1 MGASHV
7 FDVTRR
13 PGLELLMHTRRPI
26 AGIPLALALLVVLV
40 FGALNPATAQ
50 QPAPTAPLPPAT
62 AAPTVAPPTATP
74 APPTQTATPTLTPT
88 VAPTPE
94 PTLTVPQALDRIIS
108 GEKPVETFL
117 TLLAQRPPLLIVGL
131 LVLALL
137 IAGVVA
143 AVKPWRERFLRWL
156 DRRTGGQRRDL
167 EDEVQREEEKKALV
181 AEREATRTQ
190 QQARSAHDVYLG
202 RLERDMLRLAKIPAL
217 GREQRE
223 LDLEQVYV
231 PLHVVEREQMESFDT
246 YILGKFGVEDGG
258 SIRQNAYQAVQESR
272 PVFRL
277 LSEPKQLRPPDP
289 EANERRRGGKP
300 AAGTETTT
308 ERLLLVGR
316 AGSGKTTTLHYGTL
330 ILARAAR
337 TADTAEIRK
346 ELQLFTAKPLFPI
359 YARLTE
365 VMTYVHEQYAQ
376 RRAELVGAPAQLLLD
391 ALDELARRDVPDL
404 PAGMIKSQIK
414 AGGCLIMLDGL
425 DETGDADERGSA
437 MDLIASLVRECAQ
450 NRYLVASRPFEGLGD
465 RLPGFVE
472 RHLRPLDANDI
483 RRLLNKLFLALRLPE
498 DRTPTT
504 NSDPDALVPE
514 AAELWR
520 NLERSTRL
528 FDMATNPLL
537 LTSMAVLVEGRE
549 PLPVERAKI
558 YEKLVRLTIEAWRKA
573 QLSRD
578 RPGVPVKLFEESDD
592 SVRLRLQLLAA
603 DMLESERREITLD
616 QARDLLRPIYKANNP
631 GWNDERCNDY
641 VRELLYQIALHSGLL
656 QARDSDSLFSFAH
669 FTLQEYLAAR
679 HYTEQRSGKD
689 TTVQTLVLHWPEGRW
704 RETILLAIGHEAT
717 SGSRETAQAML
728 KTLLDAREPE
738 ALLLASDGLDEAN
751 ARAVGELTPQRLEVS
766 GRLRAL
772 AALSDDWR
780 TAAHPDPVLRNRAAT
795 MLDRLDADSERPGL
809 DLAKD
814 DYWAARIE
822 PGTFSM
828 GDDNGTYDDEKP
840 QFDCAIRQPYA
851 LARFPVTNRQYLLF
865 VEALAGRGTP
875 EAVAAANR
883 LKDLMK
889 QHGENPETYQGFRP
903 RYWPG
908 ARFRAGEGNHPVVG
922 VTWYAATAFAWW
934 ANETFLTPEQRAA
947 GEAIRLPTE
956 AEWERAAAYPP
967 ALAGNNPRAGRRE
980 YPWGAELTAATGGS
994 ITASIQANTSESQIE
1009 RTSAVGIF
1017 PHGAASCGAEEV
1029 SGNVWEWCSTPK
1041 LDYPFKGEVSAESLY
1056 TKNKRAGSTY
1066 VLRGGSWY
1074 YDRDYARC
1082 ASRFDFT
1089 PADVLDIFGFRLA
1102 RLFSLSSS

>member
-1 MGASHV
+1 
-7 FDVTRR
+7 
-13 PGLELLMHTRRPI
+13 MHTRRHI
-26 AGIPLALALLVVLV
+26 AGISLALALLVALL
-40 FGALNPATAQ
+40 FGALSPATAQ
-50 QPAPTAPLPPAT
+50 QPAPTATLPPAT
-62 AAPTVAPPTATP
+62 AAPTVAPLTATTAPPTQTP
-74 APPTQTATPTLTPT
+74 APPTQTATPPLTPT
-88 VAPTPE
+88 IAPTPE

-108 GEKPVETFL
+108 GEKPVETLF
-117 TLLAQRPPLLIVGL
+117 TLLAQRPPLLIAGL

-137 IAGVVA
+137 IASVVA
-143 AVKPWRERFLRWL
+143 AVNPWRERFFRWL
-156 DRRTGGQRRDL
+156 DRRTGGQRRDI
-167 EDEVQREEEKKALV
+167 EAEVIRDETKEEVAALRKA
-181 AEREATRTQ
+181 ERTQ
-190 QQARSAHDVYLG
+190 QQASSAQIVYLS

-246 YILGKFGVEDGG
+246 YILGKFGAEDGG
-258 SIRQNAYQAVQESR
+258 SARQEAYQAVQESR

-277 LSEPKQLRPPDP
+277 LSEPGQLPPPDA
-289 EANERRRGGKP
+289 EANERRRGRKP
-300 AAGTETTT
+300 SVGPETTT

-316 AGSGKTTTLHYGTL
+316 AGSGKTTTLHYGAL

-346 ELQLFTAKPLFPI
+346 ELELFTAKHLFPI

-365 VMTYVHEQYAQ
+365 VMTYIHEHYAQ

-404 PAGMIKSQIK
+404 PVGMIKDQIK

-450 NRYLVASRPFEGLGD
+450 NRYLVASRPFEGLGV
-465 RLPGFVE
+465 RLSGFVE
-472 RHLRPLDANDI
+472 RHLRPLDADDI

-498 DRTPTT
+498 DRLPAAS
-504 NSDPDALVPE
+504 SDPDALVPE

-520 NLERSTRL
+520 NLERSPRL

-573 QLSRD
+573 QLGRD
-578 RPGVPVKLFEESDD
+578 RPGMPVKLFEESDD

-603 DMLESERREITLD
+603 DMLESERREITLA
-616 QARDLLRPIYKANNP
+616 QARDLLRPIYRANNP
-631 GWNDERCNDY
+631 GWNDERCDDY

-679 HYTEQRSGKD
+679 HYTEQRSGKE
-689 TTVQTLVLHWPEGRW
+689 TTIEALVMHWPEGRW

-717 SGSRETAQAML
+717 SGSRETAQTML
-728 KTLLDAREPE
+728 KTLLSAGDPK

-751 ARAVGELTPQRLEVS
+751 ARAVGELTPQRLAVCE
-766 GRLRAL
+766 RLRTL
-772 AALSDDWR
+772 AALTDDWR

-795 MLDRLDADSERPGL
+795 MLDRLDADTGRPGL
-809 DLAKD
+809 DLAQD
-814 DYWAARIE
+814 DYWVSRIE

-828 GDDNGTYDDEKP
+828 GDSNGQYDDEKP
-840 QFDCAIRQPYA
+840 QFDYPILQPYA

-875 EAVAAANR
+875 EAVTATQK
-883 LKDLMK
+883 LLPLMK
-889 QHGENPETYQGFRP
+889 QHKQTPEQFRP

-967 ALAGNNPRAGRRE
+967 SLAGNTTRAGRRE

-994 ITASIQANTSESQIE
+994 ITASIQANIDVSQIGG
-1009 RTSAVGIF
+1009 TSVVGIF
-1017 PHGAASCGAEEV
+1017 PHGAATCGAEELA
-1029 SGNVWEWCSTPK
+1029 GNVWEWCSTPK
-1041 LDYPFKGEVSAESLY
+1041 HDYPFKGEVSTESLY
-1056 TKNKRAGSTY
+1056 IGNKRSSSLY
-1066 VLRGGSWY
+1066 VLRGGSWLN
-1074 YDRDYARC
+1074 DHDGARC
-1082 ASRFDFT
+1082 AYRSDGNPDDGYDT
-1089 PADVLDIFGFRLA
+1089 SGFRLA

>member
-1 MGASHV
+1 MLMRTIRPTASTV
-7 FDVTRR
+7 
-13 PGLELLMHTRRPI
+13 
-26 AGIPLALALLVVLV
+26 LALALLIALW
-40 FGALNPATAQ
+40 FGALSPATAQ
-50 QPAPTAPLPPAT
+50 QPVSTATLPPAT
-62 AAPTVAPPTATP
+62 AAPTVAQPTATVVPFTPTP
-74 APPTQTATPTLTPT
+74 APPVQSATPPLTPT
-88 VAPTPE
+88 AAPTPE

-108 GEKPVETFL
+108 GEKPVETFF
-117 TLLAQRPPLLIVGL
+117 TLFAQRTP
-131 LVLALL
+131 LL
-137 IAGVVA
+137 IAGLFVLVLFIVIVVA
-143 AVKPWRERFLRWL
+143 AVKPWRERFFRWV

-167 EDEVQREEEKKALV
+167 EHEVQREEEKKELETA
-181 AEREATRTQ
+181 REATRTQ
-190 QQARSAHDVYLG
+190 EQARSAHNVYLS

-246 YILGKFGVEDGG
+246 YILGKFGAEDGG
-258 SIRQNAYQAVQESR
+258 LARQDAYQAVQESR

-277 LSEPKQLRPPDP
+277 LSEPKQLPPSEP
-289 EANERRRGGKP
+289 EANERRRGRKP
-300 AAGTETTT
+300 AAGAETTT

-316 AGSGKTTTLHYGTL
+316 AGSGKTTTLHYGAL

-337 TADTAEIRK
+337 TTETAEVRK

-365 VMTYVHEQYAQ
+365 VMTYVNEQYVQ

-404 PAGMIKSQIK
+404 PAGMIKRQIK

-450 NRYLVASRPFEGLGD
+450 NRYLVASRPFEELGD
-465 RLPGFVE
+465 RLPGFAE

-498 DRTPTT
+498 DRTPTA
-504 NSDPDALVPE
+504 NSDPDSLVPE

-520 NLERSTRL
+520 NLERSPRL

-578 RPGVPVKLFEESDD
+578 RPGIPVKLFEESDD

-603 DMLESERREITLD
+603 DMLESERREVTLG

-679 HYTEQRSGKD
+679 HYTEQRSGKEA
-689 TTVQTLVLHWPEGRW
+689 TVKALVMHWTEGRW

-717 SGSRETAQAML
+717 SGSREMAQTML
-728 KTLLDAREPE
+728 KTLLAAGDPE

-766 GRLRAL
+766 GRLRTI
-772 AALSDDWR
+772 AALTDDWR
-780 TAAHPDPVLRNRAAT
+780 SAAHPDPVLRNRAAT
-795 MLDRLDADSERPGL
+795 MLDRLDADGERLGL

-822 PGTFSM
+822 PGVFSM
-828 GDDNGTYDDEKP
+828 GDERDK
-840 QFDCAIRQPYA
+840 FDYTISRPYT

-875 EAVAAANR
+875 EAVEAAR
-883 LKDLMK
+883 KLLLLMK
-889 QHGENPETYQGFRP
+889 QHNQTAEEFRP
-903 RYWPG
+903 RLWPG
-908 ARFRAGEGNHPVVG
+908 VRFRAGEGNHPVVG

-934 ANETFLTPEQRAA
+934 ANETFLTPERRAA

-956 AEWERAAAYPP
+956 AEWERVAAYPP
-967 ALAGNNPRAGRRE
+967 ALAGNSPRAGRRE
-980 YPWGAELTAATGGS
+980 YPWGTDLTAATGGS
-994 ITASIQANTSESQIE
+994 ITASIQANTSESQI
-1009 RTSAVGIF
+1009 TSTSVVGIF
-1017 PHGAASCGAEEV
+1017 PHGAAACGAEEL
-1029 SGNVWEWCSTPK
+1029 SGNVWEWCSTPQ
-1041 LDYPFKGEVSAESLY
+1041 LDYPFKREVSAESLY
-1056 TKNKRAGSTY
+1056 TMNKRASSTY
-1066 VLRGGSWY
+1066 VLRGGSWDY
-1074 YDRDYARC
+1074 NRNYARC
-1082 ASRFDFT
+1082 AYRVDANPGFDL
-1089 PADVLDIFGFRLA
+1089 VLNGIRLA
-1102 RLFSLSSS
+1102 RLFSFSSS

>member
-1 MGASHV
+1 MTPRAQI
-7 FDVTRR
+7 DR
-13 PGLELLMHTRRPI
+13 
-26 AGIPLALALLVVLV
+26 LAAALLAALLLLV
-40 FGALNPATAQ
+40 ALTAPPAGAQQPLPTATALPAT
-50 QPAPTAPLPPAT
+50 PAPTA
-62 AAPTVAPPTATP
+62 APVQPGPTP
-74 APPTQTATPTLTPT
+74 APPAQTATPPLTPT

-108 GEKPVETFL
+108 GEKPVETFF
-117 TLLAQRPPLLIVGL
+117 TLLAQRPPLLIAGL
-131 LVLALL
+131 FIFALL

-143 AVKPWRERFLRWL
+143 AVKPWRERFFRWL

-167 EDEVQREEEKKALV
+167 EDEVQREEAKKELV
-181 AEREATRTQ
+181 AAREATRTQ
-190 QQARSAHDVYLG
+190 QQARSAHDVYLS

-246 YILGKFGVEDGG
+246 YILGKFGAEDGG
-258 SIRQNAYQAVQESR
+258 SARQDAYQAVQESR

-277 LSEPKQLRPPDP
+277 LSEPKQLPPPEP
-289 EANERRRGGKP
+289 EANERRRARKP
-300 AAGTETTT
+300 AAGPETTT

-316 AGSGKTTTLHYGTL
+316 AGSGKTTTLHYGAL

-337 TADTAEIRK
+337 TANTAEVRK
-346 ELQLFTAKPLFPI
+346 ELQLFAAKPLFPI

-391 ALDELARRDVPDL
+391 AIDELARRDVPDL

-414 AGGCLIMLDGL
+414 DGGCLIMLDGL

-465 RLPGFVE
+465 RLPRFVE

-498 DRTPTT
+498 DGTASP
-504 NSDPDALVPE
+504 SDDPHALVPE

-520 NLERSTRL
+520 NLERNPRL

-578 RPGVPVKLFEESDD
+578 RPAIPVKLFEESDD

-603 DMLESERREITLD
+603 AMLKDERREISLA
-616 QARDLLRPIYKANNP
+616 QARDLLRPVYEANNP
-631 GWNDERCNDY
+631 GWNNERCNDY

-689 TTVQTLVLHWPEGRW
+689 TTVQTLVMHWPESRW

-717 SGSRETAQAML
+717 SGSREMAQTML
-728 KTLLDAREPE
+728 KTLLAVGDPE

-772 AALSDDWR
+772 AALTDDWR

-795 MLDRLDADSERPGL
+795 MLDRLDADTERPGL
-809 DLAKD
+809 DLAKE
-814 DYWAARIE
+814 DYWATRIE

-828 GDDNGTYDDEKP
+828 GDEKNK
-840 QFDCAIRQPYA
+840 FDYTIRQPYT

-865 VEALAGRGTP
+865 VEALAGRGTA
-875 EAVAAANR
+875 EAVAAAR
-883 LKDLMK
+883 KLLPLMAQHK
-889 QHGENPETYQGFRP
+889 QTVEEFRP
-903 RYWPG
+903 RYWLG

-967 ALAGNNPRAGRRE
+967 ALPGGNTRAGRRE
-980 YPWGAELTAATGGS
+980 YPWGAELTAAASGS
-994 ITASIQANTSESQIE
+994 ITASIQANIGESKIGGTSV
-1009 RTSAVGIF
+1009 VGIF
-1017 PHGAASCGAEEV
+1017 PHGTAACGAEEL

-1056 TKNKRAGSTY
+1056 SVNKRASSIY
-1066 VLRGGSWY
+1066 VLRGGSWH
-1074 YDRDYARC
+1074 DNRVYARC
-1082 ASRFDFT
+1082 AVRLDCQPRHRHLRFPSRPF
-1089 PADVLDIFGFRLA
+1089 VL
-1102 RLFSLSSS
+1102 LFFVLMSF

>member
-1 MGASHV
+1 
-7 FDVTRR
+7 
-13 PGLELLMHTRRPI
+13 MHTRRHI
-26 AGIPLALALLVVLV
+26 AGIPLALALPVALV

-50 QPAPTAPLPPAT
+50 QPAPTATLPPAT
-62 AAPTVAPPTATP
+62 AAPTVAPPTATMVPFTPTP
-74 APPTQTATPTLTPT
+74 ASPTQTATPPLAPT
-88 VAPTPE
+88 VTPTPE
-94 PTLTVPQALDRIIS
+94 PTLTVPQALDRIIR
-108 GEKPVETFL
+108 GEKPVETFV
-117 TLLAQRPPLLIVGL
+117 TLLAQRPPLQIAGILVLVLLIVS
-131 LVLALL
+131 
-137 IAGVVA
+137 VVA
-143 AVKPWRERFLRWL
+143 IVKPWRERVVRWV
-156 DRRTGGQRRDL
+156 DRRTGGQRRDIV
-167 EDEVQREEEKKALV
+167 DEV
-181 AEREATRTQ
+181 EREQMKQEITEQRKTEKTQ
-190 QQARSAHDVYLG
+190 QQALTGRDVYLS

-258 SIRQNAYQAVQESR
+258 SARQDAYQAVQESR

-277 LSEPKQLRPPDP
+277 LSEPKQLPPP
-289 EANERRRGGKP
+289 EPAAHERRRGRKP

-316 AGSGKTTTLHYGTL
+316 AGSGKTTTLHYGAL
-330 ILARAAR
+330 ILARTAR
-337 TADTAEIRK
+337 TADTAEVRK

-404 PAGMIKSQIK
+404 PVGMVTSQIK

-437 MDLIASLVRECAQ
+437 MDLIASLVRECAS

-465 RLPGFVE
+465 RLPGFIE

-498 DRTPTT
+498 DRTPTAH
-504 NSDPDALVPE
+504 SDPDALVPE

-520 NLERSTRL
+520 NLERSPRL

-603 DMLESERREITLD
+603 NMLEAERREITLD

-679 HYTEQRSGKD
+679 HYTEQRSGKEA
-689 TTVQTLVLHWPEGRW
+689 TVQTLVMHWPERRW

-717 SGSRETAQAML
+717 SGSREMAQNML
-728 KTLLDAREPE
+728 EALLDARDPE

-772 AALSDDWR
+772 AALTDDWR

-795 MLDRLDADSERPGL
+795 MLDRLDADTDRPGL
-809 DLAKD
+809 ALTKD
-814 DYWAARIE
+814 DYWATRIE

-828 GDDNGTYDDEKP
+828 GDDHGPYDDEKP
-840 QFDCAIRQPYA
+840 QFDCTIRQPYA

-865 VEALAGRGTP
+865 VEALAGRGAP
-875 EAVAAANR
+875 EAVGAAR
-883 LKDLMK
+883 KLLPLMAQHK
-889 QHGENPETYQGFRP
+889 QTVEEFRP

-908 ARFRAGEGNHPVVG
+908 ARYRAGEGNHPVVG

-934 ANETFLTPEQRAA
+934 ANEAFLTPEQRAA

-967 ALAGNNPRAGRRE
+967 ALAGNNPRAGRRA
-980 YPWGAELTAATGGS
+980 YPWGAWDDPHPGAARQPSPARGRGAGGEGVLG
-994 ITASIQANTSESQIE
+994 IQANIDESQIGG
-1009 RTSAVGIF
+1009 TSVVGIF
-1017 PHGAASCGAEEV
+1017 PHGAAACGAEELV
-1029 SGNVWEWCSTPK
+1029 GNVWEWCSTPM
-1041 LDYPFKGEVSAESLY
+1041 LDYPFKGEVSAESFY
-1056 TKNKRAGSTY
+1056 TKNKSTGSTY
-1066 VLRGGSWY
+1066 VLRGGSWVNY
-1074 YDRDYARC
+1074 RDDARC
-1082 ASRFDFT
+1082 AYRFDNN
-1089 PADVLDIFGFRLA
+1089 PINVNVNYGSRLA